1 MKGKTYIFFMLFF
14 MSVSVCSAEEPETVS
29 QELDEVVVTASRVE
43 EKVKEV
49 PVTTNIV
56 NEEELEK
63 IKIRNPADVLN
74 RLPGTYTH
82 DFGGENE
89 LTSIRVPTHFT
100 NPYTVILVNGIP
112 T

>member
-1 MKGKTYIFFMLFF
+1 MHIVIILFF
-14 MSVSVCSAEEPETVS
+14 LMVSVCQAEELQTVN
-29 QELDEVVVTASRVE
+29 QELDEVVVSASRVE
-43 EKVKEV
+43 EKVKDV

-56 NEEELEK
+56 KEKELEI

-74 RLPGTYTH
+74 RIPGTYTS

-100 NPYTVILVNGIP
+100 NPYTIILVNGIP
-112 T
+112 